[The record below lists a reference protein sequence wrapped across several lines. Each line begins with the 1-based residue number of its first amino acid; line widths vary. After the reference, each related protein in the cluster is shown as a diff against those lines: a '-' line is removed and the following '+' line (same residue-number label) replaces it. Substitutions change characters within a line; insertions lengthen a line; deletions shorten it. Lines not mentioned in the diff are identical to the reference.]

1 MLTYLHLLLVLLRL
15 PALPAG
21 FAVLDEPVQIPLDAA
36 VRARVLS
43 NFVDIAPVRHR
54 QRSFI
59 ENFAIVE
66 NLLKTC

>member
-1 MLTYLHLLLVLLRL
+1 MLTSLHLLLRL

-21 FAVLDEPVQIPLDAA
+21 FAILDEPVQIPFDAA

-43 NFVDIAPVRHR
+43 DFVDIAPVRHR
-54 QRSFI
+54 QRSFV